1 MRTHAVK
8 NLCFFSLISAAA
20 VCAQQGP
27 VDPLGARDI
36 KIKRV
41 ASPSELGQQVRT
53 PRGYA
58 LVVGI
63 GNYKNIP
70 DQPLRFA
77 ESDAEA
83 VYRVLISPEGGRM
96 EPENVKKLIGS
107 KATLANIK
115 DALENWLVKTAKE
128 EDRVIVYFAGHGLVD
143 SSRGYLAPFDVDK
156 NNIAGTGYPMDKL
169 GTVLGRDVKAAWK
182 VLLTDACHSGK
193 ITPETS
199 QEAVYEGFQK
209 LPKNFLTLTSSR
221 ESEVSFEDPKLSTG
235 FGLFSYYLVQGW
247 QGQADVDP
255 RDGVITADELIDYV
269 RNEVRAYARSK
280 GARQTPTERGDF
292 PSEMWLGF
300 SSDRRAKLTS
310 ASAPQLA
317 NGTLIVEVN
326 LDDVEVYVDDKL
338 VGKASPSKELRIPGL
353 SSGPHVIK
361 GVRMGYDPASKEV
374 LVVPGQEA
382 TVSLRIQYKRNIKKA
397 ARDLYDQGMEIYGR
411 RKAEGDLKR
420 AAELFTKAMKEEP
433 QYSEA
438 ALGLCLTQ
446 QILQETE
453 AGKKACKKAIDL
465 DPDFVEARVHYGALL
480 VESGDTSEAIRQL
493 SAATARDTKNTQ
505 AYSHLSEAFLLA
517 KAYDK
522 AEEAGSKAIELGPK
536 NSQGYLFRGDARR
549 MQKKYVEAID
559 DYKKYLELD
568 NFIAPVYQKI
578 GVSLIGFGLSYRN
591 AGQKRVFATQR
602 SSAYFGLCGC
612 ETELKNFLRARE
624 YCEKALSI
632 DKTDATS
639 FNMLGTIFME
649 LFNRDNRR
657 DYLVKAQE
665 SLQQALAI
673 NPAADFAKE
682 AKQNLVQVRELLPVV
697 R

>member
-1 MRTHAVK
+1 MRILFFIAVATA
-8 NLCFFSLISAAA
+8 L
-20 VCAQQGP
+20 AQAP
-27 VDPLGARDI
+27 KDPLGARDI

-58 LVVGI
+58 LIVGV
-63 GNYKNIP
+63 GNYKNLP
-70 DQPLRFA
+70 KEESLRFS

-83 VYRVLISPEGGRM
+83 VYRTLISQEGGRM
-96 EPENVKKLIGS
+96 EPENVRKLIGP

-115 DALENWLVKTAKE
+115 DALENWLVKVAKE

-143 SSRGYLAPFDVDK
+143 KSRGYLAPYDVSKD
-156 NNIAGTGYPMDKL
+156 NIAATGYPMEKL
-169 GTVLGRDVKAAWK
+169 GTVLGRDIKAAWK

-221 ESEVSFEDPKLSTG
+221 ESEVSFEDPALATG

-247 QGQADVDP
+247 EGQADVDP
-255 RDGVITADELIDYV
+255 RDGIITADELIDYV

-292 PSEMWLGF
+292 PSDMWLGF
-300 SSDRRAKLTS
+300 SSDRRSKLTL
-310 ASAPQLA
+310 ASQPQLA

-326 LDDVEVYVDDKL
+326 LDETEVYVDDKL
-338 VGKASPSKELRIPGL
+338 VGKASPGKELRIPGL

-397 ARDLYDQGMEIYGR
+397 AREFYDQGMEIYGR
-411 RKAEGDLKR
+411 RKSESDLKR
-420 AAELFTKAMKEEP
+420 AAELFAKALKEEG

-453 AGKKACKKAIDL
+453 AGKKSCKKAIDI
-465 DPDFVEARVHYGALL
+465 DPDYVEARVHYGALL
-480 VESGDTSEAIRQL
+480 VESGDTTEAIRQL
-493 SAATARDTKNTQ
+493 SEATRRDTRNTQ
-505 AYSHLSEAFLLA
+505 AYSHLAEAFLLA

-522 AEEAGSKAIELGPK
+522 AEEAANKAVEVSAR

-549 MQKKYVEAID
+549 MQKKFAEALI

-568 NFIAPVYQKI
+568 NFIAPIYQKV
-578 GVSLIGFGLSYRN
+578 GVALIGFGLSHRN

-602 SSAYFGLCGC
+602 SSAYFGMCGC
-612 ETELKNFLRARE
+612 EAELKNYLRA
-624 YCEKALSI
+624 APSGPSAG
-632 DKTDATS
+632 T
-639 FNMLGTIFME
+639 LGS
-649 LFNRDNRR
+649 
-657 DYLVKAQE
+657 A
-665 SLQQALAI
+665 
-673 NPAADFAKE
+673 
-682 AKQNLVQVRELLPVV
+682 
-697 R
+697 

>member
-1 MRTHAVK
+1 MKT
-8 NLCFFSLISAAA
+8 LFLIATATLLG
-20 VCAQQGP
+20 QTTP
-27 VDPLGARDI
+27 DPLGARDL

-41 ASPSELGQQVRT
+41 ASPAELGQQVRT

-58 LVVGI
+58 LVVGV
-63 GNYKNIP
+63 GNYKNLP
-70 DQPLRFA
+70 KEESLRFS

-83 VYRVLISPEGGRM
+83 VYRTLISQEGGRM
-96 EPENVKKLIGS
+96 EPENVRKLIGP

-115 DALENWLVKTAKE
+115 DALENWLVKVAKE
-128 EDRVIVYFAGHGLVD
+128 EDRVIVYFAGHGLVEKG
-143 SSRGYLAPFDVDK
+143 RGYLAPYDVSKAD
-156 NNIAGTGYPMDKL
+156 IAGTGYPMDKL

-221 ESEVSFEDPKLSTG
+221 ESEVSFEDPALSTG
-235 FGLFSYYLVQGW
+235 FGLFSYYLIQGW
-247 QGQADVDP
+247 EGQADVDP
-255 RDGVITADELIDYV
+255 RDGIITADELIDYV

-292 PSEMWLGF
+292 PSDMWLGF
-300 SSDRRAKLTS
+300 SSDRRAKLAL
-310 ASAPQLA
+310 ASQPALA
-317 NGTLIVEVN
+317 NGTLIVEAN
-326 LDDVEVYVDDKL
+326 LDDTEVYIDDKL
-338 VGKASPSKELRIPGL
+338 VGKAGPGKELRIPGL
-353 SSGPHVIK
+353 AAGPHVIK

-382 TVSLRIQYKRNIKKA
+382 IVTLRIQYKRNIKKA

-411 RKAEGDLKR
+411 RKSESDLKR
-420 AAELFTKAMKEEP
+420 AADLFAQALKQES

-453 AGKKACKKAIDL
+453 AGKKSCKKAIDI
-465 DPDFVEARVHYGALL
+465 DPDYVEARVHYGALL
-480 VESGDTSEAIRQL
+480 VESGDTTEAIRQL
-493 SAATARDTKNTQ
+493 SEATRRDTKHSQ
-505 AYSHLSEAFLLA
+505 AYSHLAEAFLLA

-522 AEEAGSKAIELGPK
+522 AEEAANKAVELSPR
-536 NSQGYLFRGDARR
+536 NSQGFLFRGDARR
-549 MQKKYVEAID
+549 MQKKYEEALA

-568 NFIAPVYQKI
+568 NFIAPVYQKV
-578 GVSLIGFGLSYRN
+578 GVALIGFGLSHRN

-602 SSAYFGLCGC
+602 SSAYFGMCGC
-612 ETELKNFLRARE
+612 EAELKNYLRARE
-624 YCEKALSI
+624 YCEKAIST
-632 DKTDATS
+632 DKNDANS
-639 FNMLGTIFME
+639 YYMLGTVFMD

-657 DYLVKAQE
+657 DYLMKAQDNI
-665 SLQQALAI
+665 QQAVAI
-673 NPAADFAKE
+673 NPAAEFAGD
-682 AKQNLVQVRELLPVV
+682 AKKNLTQIREILPLVR
-697 R
+697 

>member
-1 MRTHAVK
+1 MRI
-8 NLCFFSLISAAA
+8 LLSLVVGVAAF
-20 VCAQQGP
+20 AQNP
-27 VDPLGARDI
+27 ALGSRDI

-58 LVVGI
+58 LIVGV
-63 GNYKNIP
+63 GNYKNLP
-70 DQPLRFA
+70 KEESLRFA

-83 VYRVLISPEGGRM
+83 VYRVLISQEGGRI
-96 EPENVKKLIGS
+96 EPENVRKLIGP

-115 DALENWLVKTAKE
+115 DALENWLPKIAKE

-143 SSRGYLAPFDVDK
+143 KSRGYLAPYDVSKAD
-156 NNIAGTGYPMDKL
+156 IAGTGYPMDKL
-169 GTVLGRDVKAAWK
+169 GTVLGRDIKAAWK

-221 ESEVSFEDPKLSTG
+221 ESEVSFEDPALATG
-235 FGLFSYYLVQGW
+235 YGLFSYYLVQGW
-247 QGQADVDP
+247 EGQADVDP
-255 RDGVITADELIDYV
+255 RDGIITADELIDYV

-292 PSEMWLGF
+292 PSDMWLGF
-300 SSDRRAKLTS
+300 SSDRRQKLS
-310 ASAPQLA
+310 LASQPQLA
-317 NGTLIVEVN
+317 NGTLIIEVN
-326 LDDVEVYVDDKL
+326 LDEVEVYVDDKL
-338 VGKASPSKELRIPGL
+338 VGKAGPGKELRIPGL
-353 SSGPHVIK
+353 ASGPHVIR
-361 GVRMGYDPASKEV
+361 GVRMGYDPATKEV

-397 ARDLYDQGMEIYGR
+397 ARDFYNQGMEIYSR
-411 RKAEGDLKR
+411 RKSESDLKR
-420 AAELFTKAMKEEP
+420 AAELFTKAMKEDG

-453 AGKKACKKAIDL
+453 AGKKSCKKAIDI
-465 DPDFVEARVHYGALL
+465 DSDFVEARVHYGALL
-480 VESGDTSEAIRQL
+480 VESGDTTEAIRQL
-493 SAATARDTKNTQ
+493 SEATRRDPKNTQ

-522 AEEAGSKAIELGPK
+522 AEEAGTKAVEVSAR

-549 MQKKYVEAID
+549 MQKKYNEAMD

-568 NFIAPVYQKI
+568 NFVAPVYQKV
-578 GVSLIGFGLSYRN
+578 GVMLIGFGLSYRN

-602 SSAYFGLCGC
+602 SSAYFGMCGC
-612 ETELKNFLRARE
+612 EAELKNFLRARE
-624 YCEKALSI
+624 FCEKAISS
-632 DKTDATS
+632 DKTDAS
-639 FNMLGTIFME
+639 SYYMLGTVFMD
-649 LFNRDNRR
+649 LFNRDNMR

-665 SLQQALAI
+665 NIQQALSI
-673 NPAADFAKE
+673 NPSAEFAKD
-682 AKQNLVQVRELLPVV
+682 AKQNLIQIREYLPVA

>member
-1 MRTHAVK
+1 MKRLFLFLTA
-8 NLCFFSLISAAA
+8 LAAFG
-20 VCAQQGP
+20 QP
-27 VDPLGARDI
+27 KDPLGARDI

-63 GNYKNIP
+63 GNYKNLP
-70 DQPLRFA
+70 KDESLKFS

-83 VYRVLISPEGGRM
+83 VYRVLISQEGGRI
-96 EPENVKKLIGS
+96 EPENVRKLIGP

-115 DALENWLVKTAKE
+115 DALENWLPKVAKE

-143 SSRGYLAPFDVDK
+143 KNRGYLAPWDISKAD
-156 NNIAGTGYPMDKL
+156 IAGTGYPMDKL

-199 QEAVYEGFQK
+199 QEAVFEGLQK

-221 ESEVSFEDPKLSTG
+221 ESEVSFEDPALATG

-269 RNEVRAYARSK
+269 RNEVRAYARAK
-280 GARQTPTERGDF
+280 GVRQTPTERGDF
-292 PSEMWLGF
+292 PSDMWLGF
-300 SSDRRAKLTS
+300 SSDRRQKLS
-310 ASAPQLA
+310 LAAAPQLA

-338 VGKASPSKELRIPGL
+338 MGTASNGKELRIPGL
-353 SSGPHVIK
+353 SSGPHVIR

-382 TVSLRIQYKRNIKKA
+382 TVSLRIQYKRNIKKS
-397 ARDLYDQGMEIYGR
+397 ARDLYNQGMEIYGR
-411 RKAEGDLKR
+411 RKSEADLKH
-420 AAELFTKAMKEEP
+420 AADLFTRALKEEA

-453 AGKKACKKAIDL
+453 AGKKSCKRALDI

-480 VESGDTSEAIRQL
+480 VESGDTTEAIRQL
-493 SAATARDTKNTQ
+493 SAATQRDAKNTQ
-505 AYSHLSEAFLLA
+505 AYSHLAEAFLLA

-522 AEEAGSKAIELGPK
+522 AEEAGTKAIEVSNK

-549 MQKKYVEAID
+549 MQKKYTEAIE

-578 GVSLIGFGLSYRN
+578 GVALIGFGLSHRN

-602 SSAYFGLCGC
+602 SSAYFGICGC
-612 ETELKNFLRARE
+612 EAELKKFLRARE
-624 YCEKALSI
+624 YCEKAI
-632 DKTDATS
+632 ANDKSDATS
-639 FNMLGTIFME
+639 YYMLGTVFMD

-665 SLQQALAI
+665 NIQQALSI
-673 NPAADFAKE
+673 NPAADFAKD
-682 AKQNLVQVRELLPVV
+682 AKQNLVQIREFLPLVR
-697 R
+697 